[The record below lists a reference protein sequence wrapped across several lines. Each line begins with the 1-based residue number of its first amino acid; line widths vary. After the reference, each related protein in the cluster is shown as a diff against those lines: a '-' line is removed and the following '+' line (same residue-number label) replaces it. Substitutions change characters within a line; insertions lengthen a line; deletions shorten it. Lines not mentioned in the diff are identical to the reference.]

1 MLKTSMN
8 PTRSCSDHCAAGSIE
23 EKDAMR
29 VWLELKQNGFL
40 SPSPLPLSASKPRPA
55 PMPNKKRER
64 HRNAG
69 FSEKPELAKVRRVDG
84 LTKVAVSA
92 SGLLKKINPGTTP
105 SVGMLPTPKKHSEMR
120 RIGGPK
126 GFLKVLKVEP
136 TNMYSRISPPCGLL
150 NEFNPG
156 IINRIRSSK
165 QVFSVIRDFVR
176 RDTLENIDIPSKQEK
191 RSGENDVIGCPNSS
205 SGSDQLGLCSKGPSD
220 HLCVKTEYDEEVGDL
235 GIAVRRDKDELKS
248 SLSSVIA
255 SENASSSVLDEVS
268 ASTARG
274 SSLSLEDATAASQ
287 WLQCLHHD
295 ITWRLEAS
303 MRGRTRIQNAIQRE
317 LPALMLKEFSDDQE
331 TDFLAA
337 KRFVS
342 LNMDVHKAK
351 WINQFDRMDKT
362 PNEEV
367 DRLVVYKTL
376 TSGHQ
381 ILLFF
386 FCSVEVVTHYSVR
399 ALKFVHGVLV
409 NLVLSFLVSTHGFVG
424 AKTADS
430 DKTDLKANLI
440 ITDYCMRGMTGYEL
454 LKRIKESPTMKEIP
468 VVVVSSEN
476 IPT

>member
-1 MLKTSMN
+1 MSKRFYLLLVWNLKNIISVSAAKPSSPSKLTSSKILGCFFIFLKVGEEEIVKEKMLKTSMN

-120 RIGGPK
+120 RIGVPN

-156 IINRIRSSK
+156 IINRIRS
-165 QVFSVIRDFVR
+165 
-176 RDTLENIDIPSKQEK
+176 SKQEK

-248 SLSSVIA
+248 SLSSVTA

-362 PNEEV
+362 PNEEA
-367 DRLVVYKTL
+367 DRLV
-376 TSGHQ
+376 G
-381 ILLFF
+381 
-386 FCSVEVVTHYSVR
+386 
-399 ALKFVHGVLV
+399 
-409 NLVLSFLVSTHGFVG
+409 N
-424 AKTADS
+424 
-430 DKTDLKANLI
+430 
-440 ITDYCMRGMTGYEL
+440 
-454 LKRIKESPTMKEIP
+454 
-468 VVVVSSEN
+468 
-476 IPT
+476 

>member
-1 MLKTSMN
+1 MLKTAMS
-8 PTRSCSDHCAAGSIE
+8 PARSCSDHCAAGSIE

-40 SPSPLPLSASKPRPA
+40 SPSPLSLSASKPMPKPKPA

-69 FSEKPELAKVRRVDG
+69 FSEKPEIAKVRRVDE
-84 LTKVAVSA
+84 LTKVAASA

-105 SVGMLPTPKKHSEMR
+105 SVGMLPTPKKHSEIR

-126 GFLKVLKVEP
+126 GLLKVLKVEP
-136 TNMYSRISPPCGLL
+136 TSMCSRISPPCGLL

-156 IINRIRSSK
+156 IINRIRSRK

-176 RDTLENIDIPSKQEK
+176 RDTIGNIDIPSKQEK

-205 SGSDQLGLCSKGPSD
+205 SGSDQLGLCSKGRSD

-235 GIAVRRDKDELKS
+235 GIAVRRADNEDDKDELKS
-248 SLSSVIA
+248 SLSSVTA

-287 WLQCLHHD
+287 WLQCLRHD

-303 MRGRTRIQNAIQRE
+303 THGRTRIQNAIQRE
-317 LPALMLKEFSDDQE
+317 LPALMLKEFSVDQE

-342 LNMDVHKAK
+342 LSMDVHKAK

-362 PNEEV
+362 PNEEA
-367 DRLVVYKTL
+367 DRLV
-376 TSGHQ
+376 G
-381 ILLFF
+381 
-386 FCSVEVVTHYSVR
+386 
-399 ALKFVHGVLV
+399 
-409 NLVLSFLVSTHGFVG
+409 N
-424 AKTADS
+424 
-430 DKTDLKANLI
+430 
-440 ITDYCMRGMTGYEL
+440 
-454 LKRIKESPTMKEIP
+454 
-468 VVVVSSEN
+468 
-476 IPT
+476 

>member
-1 MLKTSMN
+1 MLKTAMS
-8 PTRSCSDHCAAGSIE
+8 PARSCSDHCAAGSIE

-40 SPSPLPLSASKPRPA
+40 SPSPLSLSASKPMPKPKPA

-69 FSEKPELAKVRRVDG
+69 FSEKPEIAKVRRVDE
-84 LTKVAVSA
+84 LTKVAASA

-126 GFLKVLKVEP
+126 GLLKVLKVEP
-136 TNMYSRISPPCGLL
+136 TSMCSRISPPCGLL

-156 IINRIRSSK
+156 IINRIRS
-165 QVFSVIRDFVR
+165 R
-176 RDTLENIDIPSKQEK
+176 KQEK

-205 SGSDQLGLCSKGPSD
+205 SGSDQLGLCSKGRSD

-235 GIAVRRDKDELKS
+235 GIAVRRADNEDDKDELKS
-248 SLSSVIA
+248 SLSSVTA

-287 WLQCLHHD
+287 WLQCLRHD

-303 MRGRTRIQNAIQRE
+303 THGRTRIQNAIQRE
-317 LPALMLKEFSDDQE
+317 LPALMLKEFSVDQE

-342 LNMDVHKAK
+342 LSMDVHKAK

-362 PNEEV
+362 PNEEA
-367 DRLVVYKTL
+367 DRLV
-376 TSGHQ
+376 G
-381 ILLFF
+381 
-386 FCSVEVVTHYSVR
+386 
-399 ALKFVHGVLV
+399 
-409 NLVLSFLVSTHGFVG
+409 N
-424 AKTADS
+424 
-430 DKTDLKANLI
+430 
-440 ITDYCMRGMTGYEL
+440 
-454 LKRIKESPTMKEIP
+454 
-468 VVVVSSEN
+468 
-476 IPT
+476 